1 MVTYAGYTLLKVRD
15 KLKEFYLNFDNDTV
29 KDIILTKLLNPE
41 VKLKVCT
48 MINESVNIPF
58 INEKTEQKVF
68 ESLWDIVETCIR
80 EQLDKELD

>member
-1 MVTYAGYTLLKVRD
+1 MVIYVGVTLLKVRD

-29 KDIILTKLLNPE
+29 KDIITSKLLNPE

-68 ESLWDIVETCIR
+68 ESLWDIVESCIR

>member
-1 MVTYAGYTLLKVRD
+1 MVLYVGTALLLRD
-15 KLKEFYLNFDNDTV
+15 KLGEFYVNFDNNTV
-29 KDIILTKLLNPE
+29 KQIISEKLLSPE

-68 ESLWDIVETCIR
+68 ESLWDIVESCIR